1 MTKRTHFRLIVILGS
16 LAALGPFSID
26 MYLPGFAAIGK
37 DLHSSTAEVTLTLSS
52 FFIGI
57 SAGQLLY
64 GPLLDRYG
72 RKKPLYIGLLF
83 YLIASLGCA
92 MALSINALI
101 ILRFIQALG
110 SCAAAVAATTLVRD
124 LFPVKDNAKVFSLLM
139 LVIGV
144 SPMIAPTLGGYVTDA
159 YGWQS
164 VFLILAFLSAGILI
178 AVIFGLPEGQQP
190 DLSLSLKPGPILG
203 EFFTVLKTRLFYT
216 YAFIGSISLGGLLTY
231 VAGSPQVFMEVFH
244 VNGKEYGWIFAFLS
258 VGLIGASQ
266 INSLMLKKYQSKH
279 LITVALI
286 CQSITGIIL
295 LAGTINSW
303 LGLGGTIFL
312 LFIFLACVGFI
323 LPNTSALAMMPFSKN
338 AGSASSLMG
347 ALQMGL
353 GTLASISLSLMN
365 DRSAVPMTAIMMGS
379 AVVALL
385 FSVLTGST
393 RENTERKKD
402 YNAPE
407 LYKT

>member
-37 DLHSSTAEVTLTLSS
+37 DLHSSTAEITLTLSS

-83 YLIASLGCA
+83 YLVASLGCA

-124 LFPVKDNAKVFSLLM
+124 LFPVRDNAKVFSLLM

-190 DLSLSLKPGPILG
+190 DLSLSLRPGPILG

-231 VAGSPQVFMEVFH
+231 VSGSPQVFMEVFH

-258 VGLIGASQ
+258 IGLISASQ

-286 CQSITGIIL
+286 CQSVTGIIL

-312 LFIFLACVGFI
+312 IFIFLACVGFI

-353 GTLASISLSLMN
+353 GTLASISLSLIN

-379 AVVALL
+379 AVIALL

-393 RENTERKKD
+393 QKHTGREEGLQHSR
-402 YNAPE
+402 AI
-407 LYKT
+407 

>member
-312 LFIFLACVGFI
+312 IFIFLACVGFI